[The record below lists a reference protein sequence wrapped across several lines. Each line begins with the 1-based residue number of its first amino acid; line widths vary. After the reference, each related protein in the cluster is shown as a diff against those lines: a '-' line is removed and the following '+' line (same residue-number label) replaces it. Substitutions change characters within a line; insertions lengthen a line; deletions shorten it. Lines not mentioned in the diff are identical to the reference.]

1 MSMGRWRPVLLF
13 LLLLVLF
20 PATSSLVRW
29 LAGDSLDPLEWLGV
43 AAFPV
48 LAWLWL
54 RHFSVLGCRAG
65 CAPPD
70 DRRR

>member
-1 MSMGRWRPVLLF
+1 MGRWRPALLF

-29 LAGDSLDPLEWLGV
+29 LDGESLDLVEWLGV
-43 AAFPV
+43 AALPV

-70 DRRR
+70 DQRR